1 LLSANIQKLDICSAR
16 RPPVD
21 QYQVL
26 IVGAGPVGSRIAT
39 ELALRDISVL
49 LVEEHSEIGRP
60 FQCAGLVNP
69 SSMEIVGLTE
79 SILQNID
86 GAKIHSPSG
95 TMVQVGTEGRVRTHV
110 VCRKRFDQGVTRQAQ
125 EAGAHLWL
133 LCHPLEVETNPEGHN
148 VILMREGKKVE
159 VKCKLLIGAD
169 GAHSWVRRTFKM
181 GRPTE
186 MMVGFQSEVVGYE
199 SEDNWLQMYSG
210 DAVAAGL
217 FAWVIPSGLGTHRI
231 GVWAKPEDLN
241 GRSVEEL
248 YDTLLDHPLWRERF
262 SNCKEIAR
270 YCGPIPCGVIKKPCK
285 NRILLIGDAAGMAK
299 PTTGGGIGPGF
310 NQVAA
315 IIEKLTKA
323 INADKLSEKS
333 LNSICKPYKELKK
346 DQAKARALRDLLV
359 TSPSDEQLDSHFEMF
374 NRKDVLELINSEG
387 DIEHPVILGMAL
399 LRKVPKFRKLAV
411 KAGIKIIFA

>member
-1 LLSANIQKLDICSAR
+1 MLSANTQKIDIGSAR
-16 RPPVD
+16 RTPVE

-49 LVEEHSEIGRP
+49 MVEEHSEIGRP

-69 SSMEIVGLTE
+69 SSMDRVGLTE

-95 TMVQVGTEGRVRTHV
+95 IMVQVGTEGKVRTHV

-133 LCHPLEVETNPEGHN
+133 LSHPLEVETNDEGHT
-148 VILMREGKKVE
+148 VTLMREGETVQ

-169 GAHSWVRRTFKM
+169 GAHSWVRRKFKM
-181 GRPTE
+181 GKPTE
-186 MMVGFQSEVVGYE
+186 MMVGFQSEVVGYS
-199 SEDNWLQMYSG
+199 SEENWLQMYSG
-210 DAVAAGL
+210 DEIAAGL

-231 GVWAKPEDLN
+231 GVWAKPGDLD

-248 YDTLLDHPLWRERF
+248 YDTLLEHPLWRERF
-262 SNCKEIAR
+262 ANGKEIAR
-270 YCGPIPCGVIKKPCK
+270 YCGPIPCGVIKNPCK
-285 NRILLIGDAAGMAK
+285 DRILLIGDAAGMAK

-310 NQVAA
+310 RQVDL

-323 INADKLSEKS
+323 INNDKLSNKS
-333 LNSICKPYKELKK
+333 LTSICKSYKDLKK

-359 TSPSDEQLDSHFEMF
+359 TLPSDEELDSHFEMF
-374 NRKDVLELINSEG
+374 SRKDVLDLINSKG
-387 DIEHPVILGMAL
+387 DIEHPVLLGMAL

-411 KAGIKIIFA
+411 KAGVKILFA

>member
-1 LLSANIQKLDICSAR
+1 MDE
-16 RPPVD
+16 
-21 QYQVL
+21 YQVL

-69 SSMEIVGLTE
+69 SSMDRVGLTE

-95 TMVQVGTEGRVRTHV
+95 IMVQVGTEGTVRTHV

-133 LCHPLEVETNPEGHN
+133 LCHPTEVDTNDEGHI
-148 VILMREGKKVE
+148 VSLMREGEVVQ

-169 GAHSWVRRTFKM
+169 GAHSWVRRKYKM
-181 GRPTE
+181 GKPTE
-186 MMVGFQSEVVGYE
+186 MMIGFQSEVVGYE

-210 DAVAAGL
+210 DEIAAGL

-231 GVWAKPEDLN
+231 GVWAKPGDLN

-248 YDTLLDHPLWRERF
+248 YDTLLEHPLWSERF
-262 SNCKEIAR
+262 ANCKEIAR
-270 YCGPIPCGVIKKPCK
+270 YCGPIPCGVIRNPCK
-285 NRILLIGDAAGMAK
+285 DRVLLIGDAAGMAK

-310 NQVAA
+310 KQVDL

-323 INADKLSEKS
+323 INNDKLSNKS
-333 LNSICKPYKELKK
+333 LNSICKSYKDLKK

-359 TSPSDEQLDSHFEMF
+359 TLPSDEELDSHFEMF
-374 NRKDVLELINSEG
+374 CREDVLDLINSKG
-387 DIEHPVILGMAL
+387 DIEHPVLLGMAL
-399 LRKVPKFRKLAV
+399 LRKVPKFRKLAI
-411 KAGIKIIFA
+411 KAGVKILFA

>member
-1 LLSANIQKLDICSAR
+1 MDE
-16 RPPVD
+16 
-21 QYQVL
+21 YQVL

-69 SSMEIVGLTE
+69 SSMDRVGLTE

-95 TMVQVGTEGRVRTHV
+95 IMVQVGTEGTVRTHV

-133 LCHPLEVETNPEGHN
+133 LCHPTEVETNDEGHT
-148 VILMREGKKVE
+148 VSLMRENEVVQ

-169 GAHSWVRRTFKM
+169 GAHSWVRRKYKM
-181 GRPTE
+181 GKPTE

-210 DAVAAGL
+210 DDIAAGL

-231 GVWAKPEDLN
+231 GVWAKPGDLN

-248 YDTLLDHPLWRERF
+248 YDTLLQHPLWRERF
-262 SNCKEIAR
+262 ANCKEIAR
-270 YCGPIPCGVIKKPCK
+270 YCGPIPCGVIRNPCK
-285 NRILLIGDAAGMAK
+285 DRVLLIGDAAGMAK

-310 NQVAA
+310 KQVDL

-323 INADKLSEKS
+323 INDDKLSNKS
-333 LNSICKPYKELKK
+333 LNSICKSYKDLKK

-359 TSPSDEQLDSHFEMF
+359 TLPSDEELDSHFEMF
-374 NRKDVLELINSEG
+374 CREDVLELINSKG
-387 DIEHPVILGMAL
+387 DIEHPVLLGMAL
-399 LRKVPKFRKLAV
+399 LRKVPKFRKLAL
-411 KAGIKIIFA
+411 KAGVKILFA